1 MKNCNLGDI
10 LKSPAVTILVGT
22 ICIAFLMS
30 QTERLVVGFNKSGE
44 VKKR

>member
-1 MKNCNLGDI
+1 MKNCNIGDI

-30 QTERLVVGFNKSGE
+30 QTNNLIRDIKY
-44 VKKR
+44 KRNL